1 MLEELHH
8 PWAKRLLIGFART
21 SDCNGPSN
29 PNGPPHP
36 LIEEIDSE
44 LPVSQ
49 PALQLTYKI
58 FGSCP
63 PMQPFDPA
71 KMLTVQILL
80 HFKVSPSFMA
90 VHVCEHG
97 ETTLK
102 LKFQFVFS

>member
-21 SDCNGPSN
+21 SDCNGPSK
-29 PNGPPHP
+29 PDGPPHP
-36 LIEEIDSE
+36 LIEEIDAE

-71 KMLTVQILL
+71 KMLTVGILL
-80 HFKVSPSFMA
+80 HFK
-90 VHVCEHG
+90 
-97 ETTLK
+97 
-102 LKFQFVFS
+102 FSLSVIDV